1 MASSSIS
8 PTGSRL
14 GAIVE
19 DFTAS
24 GITLVQFRRR
34 SRSKRLRHAQRLGTR
49 TRARNHA
56 SGISPLVFFSDFFE
70 LDLPIA
76 NPVACDLVVTSRP
89 FALDR
94 RAKIKA
100 RNCIL
105 DGGRRGLPHEKR
117 RRKCQSKT
125 LQAGFVDRSVLRSCC
140 DLIRR
145 GQGDQAAGL

>member
-76 NPVACDLVVTSRP
+76 SPVACDLVVTSQP

-94 RAKIKA
+94 KAKIKVSKIA
-100 RNCIL
+100 FWMAVVEACRMKNVGENVNRKLC
-105 DGGRRGLPHEKR
+105 KR
-117 RRKCQSKT
+117 
-125 LQAGFVDRSVLRSCC
+125 VLSTGACC
-140 DLIRR
+140 E
-145 GQGDQAAGL
+145 AAAT